1 MATYIN
7 RPRKFGNQTARRIIL
22 GALILASLGAGVAI
36 GRTTVKPEK
45 EVVTEFYTEII
56 EVEVPVETP
65 APDVEFPEIIT
76 VKYDVPL
83 SDNLQQFICEISA
96 EENVPVE
103 LVFAMI
109 ERESQFNADAISATN
124 DFGLMQINKI
134 NHQWLEEKYRT
145 GDMLNPFQNV
155 YAGIKI
161 IGGYLKKYDGNITKA
176 LMAYSLGEYGARKA
190 WEDGVDE
197 TSYTA
202 AVTETMTKYKEVA
215 GNE

>member
-36 GRTTVKPEK
+36 GRTTVKPEN